1 MTKQLEPA
9 STGAFLID
17 LEKKI
22 RFSARCS
29 PYVGKGCWRLPNISL
44 FIDHLFAIGRN
55 WYEVI
60 RQFDALMMSTFHPLA
75 CPSNWGQGQQEL
87 LKKEVE
93 SKDAPEYRGLEIRP
107 WFRLTACPDKF

>member
-9 STGAFLID
+9 STGAFLMD

-22 RFSARCS
+22 RFSSRCS

-75 CPSNWGQGQQEL
+75 CPSNWGQGQQVL
-87 LKKEVE
+87 LKKV
-93 SKDAPEYRGLEIRP
+93 KMLQNIVD
-107 WFRLTACPDKF
+107 WK